1 MQSAL
6 KDDKFLICRQI
17 SQALT
22 KDALERFL
30 VAYFFLPAYARL
42 EWFLA
47 CQKVRR
53 TEPLAGHGKLESRK
67 KIRFVQKK

>member
-30 VAYFFLPAYARL
+30 VAYFVCISLRQIGVVFGLPKSPKDRASGGPR
-42 EWFLA
+42 
-47 CQKVRR
+47 K
-53 TEPLAGHGKLESRK
+53 AG
-67 KIRFVQKK
+67 IP

>member
-30 VAYFFLPAYARL
+30 VANFFTSLRQIGVVFGLPKSPKDRASGGPR
-42 EWFLA
+42 
-47 CQKVRR
+47 K
-53 TEPLAGHGKLESRK
+53 AG
-67 KIRFVQKK
+67 IP